1 MRCVFNGYAAT
12 FKYIMN
18 ISFFMTEIDVIARK
32 WGDSLAIILPRDVV
46 KKESIH
52 LNDRIRVSV
61 KKGVD
66 ISRIFG
72 CWKTKKTAQ
81 ELKDESRSGW
91 E

>member
-1 MRCVFNGYAAT
+1 MA
-12 FKYIMN
+12 
-18 ISFFMTEIDVIARK
+18 EIDVITRK

-46 KKESIH
+46 KKENIH

-61 KKGVD
+61 KKGAD
-66 ISRIFG
+66 ISRFFG
-72 CWKTKKTAQ
+72 CWKSKKTAQ